1 MSYCSPNINVTNHY
15 TCFEHDELKEIALAL
30 NIYIQKNKLCLLD
43 KSTSKTCST
52 KIINIGKKTKKQLWY
67 SIYNRL
73 KIICPYEYCWVDLD
87 FINNIKDR
95 YLRDKIRDF
104 TFKPKGPKTANSW
117 LWTEDINRV
126 LQQYGSIDK
135 TFKFLGALPSDFY
148 KITKMNWTNICNY
161 NKFSIVFN
169 LDNHKQS
176 GSHWVAFLIDNKT
189 KTIEY
194 YDSIGNLPNTNINV
208 FIKHVQNFLH
218 KKCKINSI
226 FSCFCF
232 CLYYFF
238 QKSYQLYYFHSNLCL
253 HQHLLCYFLILH
265 FSITHRPFLRQSLD
279 PSSTCLRRLTTGC
292 PPHGRHGD
300 TTRGLDL
307 LNMFPHLERRHHWLS
322 RESMDELQR
331 LSSQHRQ
338 LSVLAL
344 KRPSL
349 SSRCR
354 E

>member
-1 MSYCSPNINVTNHY
+1 MSYCSPNINITNHY

-73 KIICPYEYCWVDLD
+73 KIICPYEYCWVDLE
-87 FINNIKDR
+87 FINNIKDH

-104 TFKPKGPKTANSW
+104 TFKPKGPKTTNSW

-126 LQQYGSIDK
+126 LQQYGSID

-148 KITKMNWTNICNY
+148 KLTKIDWTNICNY

-194 YDSIGNLPNTNINV
+194 YDSIGNLPNKNINT
-208 FIKHVQNFLH
+208 FIKRVHNFLH
-218 KKCKINSI
+218 KKCKTKYEI
-226 FSCFCF
+226 
-232 CLYYFF
+232 LYNRTKQQYENNECGMFAIHF
-238 QKSYQLYYFHSNLCL
+238 IITRLLGKSFHDISNMKITDKDMNRFRKIVFRPNVEHKQK
-253 HQHLLCYFLILH
+253 
-265 FSITHRPFLRQSLD
+265 
-279 PSSTCLRRLTTGC
+279 
-292 PPHGRHGD
+292 
-300 TTRGLDL
+300 
-307 LNMFPHLERRHHWLS
+307 LNYI
-322 RESMDELQR
+322 
-331 LSSQHRQ
+331 
-338 LSVLAL
+338 
-344 KRPSL
+344 KIK
-349 SSRCR
+349 
-354 E
+354 

>member
-194 YDSIGNLPNTNINV
+194 YSIGNLPNTNINV

-218 KKCKINSI
+218 KKCKTKYEILYNTTKQQYENNECGMFAIHFIITRLLGKSFHDISNMKITDKDMNRFRKIVFRPKVERKTQKLNYIKIN
-226 FSCFCF
+226 F
-232 CLYYFF
+232 
-238 QKSYQLYYFHSNLCL
+238 
-253 HQHLLCYFLILH
+253 
-265 FSITHRPFLRQSLD
+265 
-279 PSSTCLRRLTTGC
+279 
-292 PPHGRHGD
+292 
-300 TTRGLDL
+300 
-307 LNMFPHLERRHHWLS
+307 
-322 RESMDELQR
+322 
-331 LSSQHRQ
+331 
-338 LSVLAL
+338 
-344 KRPSL
+344 
-349 SSRCR
+349 
-354 E
+354 

>member
-1 MSYCSPNINVTNHY
+1 MSYCSPNINVANHY

-218 KKCKINSI
+218 KKCKTKYEILYNTTKQQYENNECGMFAIHFIITRLLGKSFHDISNMKITDKDMNRFRKIVFRPKVERKTQKLNYIKIN
-226 FSCFCF
+226 F
-232 CLYYFF
+232 
-238 QKSYQLYYFHSNLCL
+238 
-253 HQHLLCYFLILH
+253 
-265 FSITHRPFLRQSLD
+265 
-279 PSSTCLRRLTTGC
+279 
-292 PPHGRHGD
+292 
-300 TTRGLDL
+300 
-307 LNMFPHLERRHHWLS
+307 
-322 RESMDELQR
+322 
-331 LSSQHRQ
+331 
-338 LSVLAL
+338 
-344 KRPSL
+344 
-349 SSRCR
+349 
-354 E
+354 

>member
-218 KKCKINSI
+218 KKCKTKYEILYNTTKQQYENNECGMFAIHFIITRLLGKSFHDISNMKITDKDMNRFRKIVFRPKVERKTQKLNYIKIN
-226 FSCFCF
+226 F
-232 CLYYFF
+232 
-238 QKSYQLYYFHSNLCL
+238 
-253 HQHLLCYFLILH
+253 
-265 FSITHRPFLRQSLD
+265 
-279 PSSTCLRRLTTGC
+279 
-292 PPHGRHGD
+292 
-300 TTRGLDL
+300 
-307 LNMFPHLERRHHWLS
+307 
-322 RESMDELQR
+322 
-331 LSSQHRQ
+331 
-338 LSVLAL
+338 
-344 KRPSL
+344 
-349 SSRCR
+349 
-354 E
+354 

>member
-148 KITKMNWTNICNY
+148 KLTKMNWTNICNY

-218 KKCKINSI
+218 KKCKTKYEILYNTTKQQYENNECGMFAIHFIITRLLGKSFHDISNMKITDKDMNRFRKIVFRPKVERKTQKLNYIKIN
-226 FSCFCF
+226 F
-232 CLYYFF
+232 
-238 QKSYQLYYFHSNLCL
+238 
-253 HQHLLCYFLILH
+253 
-265 FSITHRPFLRQSLD
+265 
-279 PSSTCLRRLTTGC
+279 
-292 PPHGRHGD
+292 
-300 TTRGLDL
+300 
-307 LNMFPHLERRHHWLS
+307 
-322 RESMDELQR
+322 
-331 LSSQHRQ
+331 
-338 LSVLAL
+338 
-344 KRPSL
+344 
-349 SSRCR
+349 
-354 E
+354 

>member
-148 KITKMNWTNICNY
+148 KLTKMNWTNICNY

-194 YDSIGNLPNTNINV
+194 YDSIGNLPNKNINV
-208 FIKHVQNFLH
+208 FIKRVRNFLH
-218 KKCKINSI
+218 KKCKTKYEI
-226 FSCFCF
+226 
-232 CLYYFF
+232 LYNTTKQQYENNECGMFAIHF
-238 QKSYQLYYFHSNLCL
+238 IITRLLGKSFHDISNMKITDKDMNRFRKIVFRPKVERKTQK
-253 HQHLLCYFLILH
+253 
-265 FSITHRPFLRQSLD
+265 
-279 PSSTCLRRLTTGC
+279 
-292 PPHGRHGD
+292 
-300 TTRGLDL
+300 
-307 LNMFPHLERRHHWLS
+307 LNYI
-322 RESMDELQR
+322 
-331 LSSQHRQ
+331 
-338 LSVLAL
+338 
-344 KRPSL
+344 KIK
-349 SSRCR
+349 
-354 E
+354 

>member
-218 KKCKINSI
+218 KKCKTKYEI
-226 FSCFCF
+226 F
-232 CLYYFF
+232 
-238 QKSYQLYYFHSNLCL
+238 YQIRK
-253 HQHLLCYFLILH
+253 LLFLWQ
-265 FSITHRPFLRQSLD
+265 P
-279 PSSTCLRRLTTGC
+279 
-292 PPHGRHGD
+292 
-300 TTRGLDL
+300 
-307 LNMFPHLERRHHWLS
+307 N
-322 RESMDELQR
+322 
-331 LSSQHRQ
+331 
-338 LSVLAL
+338 
-344 KRPSL
+344 
-349 SSRCR
+349 
-354 E
+354 